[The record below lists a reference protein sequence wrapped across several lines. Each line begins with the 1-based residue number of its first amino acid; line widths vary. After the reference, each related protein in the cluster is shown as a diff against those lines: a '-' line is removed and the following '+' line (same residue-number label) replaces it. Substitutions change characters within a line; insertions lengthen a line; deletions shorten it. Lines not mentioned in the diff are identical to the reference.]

1 MSIIPG
7 TLQSMS
13 SSVLRVSN
21 PHYLYPS
28 CDGPVSIEGAAIE
41 DESIINEAPRD
52 DRGASCLKR
61 TSAISAAGRER

>member
-41 DESIINEAPRD
+41 DESIINEARE
-52 DRGASCLKR
+52 
-61 TSAISAAGRER
+61 TIAGLRV